1 MALREMIAP
10 GVAQPPVVLD
20 WTLAFESRA
29 PKLALA
35 YWQSCCGDRPRP
47 IREDLK
53 PSAMAAF
60 LPSVAL
66 IEVQPDANAF
76 KYRIRLAGLGVES
89 VFGHVGGKFIS
100 DSLPP
105 EIEARW
111 KGYFDAVVK
120 ACKPL
125 RLTGRVSFEDKTW
138 LIGEALLAPL
148 GLPDMPV
155 QMIFAAFASWPV
167 DPVD

>member
-1 MALREMIAP
+1 MALRDLIAP

-20 WTLAFESRA
+20 WSLGFESRA

-35 YWQSCCGDRPRP
+35 YWRSCCGDRPLP
-47 IREDLK
+47 LREDLK
-53 PSAMAAF
+53 PSGMAAF
-60 LPSVAL
+60 LSNVAL
-66 IEVQPDANAF
+66 IEVQPATDAP
-76 KYRIRLAGLGVES
+76 KYRIRVAGLGVES

-111 KGYFDAVVK
+111 KSYFDAVVK
-120 ACKPL
+120 ASKPL

-148 GLPDMPV
+148 GIPDEPV
-155 QMIFAAFASWPV
+155 QMIFAAFSSWPAEPS
-167 DPVD
+167 D

>member
-1 MALREMIAP
+1 MALRDLIAP

-20 WTLAFESRA
+20 WSLAFESRA

-35 YWQSCCGDRPRP
+35 YWRSRCGDRPLP
-47 IREDLK
+47 LREDLN
-53 PSAMAAF
+53 PSGMAAF
-60 LPSVAL
+60 LPNVAL
-66 IEVQPDANAF
+66 IEVQSAADAN
-76 KYRIRLAGLGVES
+76 KYRIRVAGLGVES

-111 KGYFDAVVK
+111 KSYFDAVVK

-148 GLPDMPV
+148 GMPDKPV
-155 QMIFAAFASWPV
+155 QMIFAAFSSWPA
-167 DPVD
+167 DPSD